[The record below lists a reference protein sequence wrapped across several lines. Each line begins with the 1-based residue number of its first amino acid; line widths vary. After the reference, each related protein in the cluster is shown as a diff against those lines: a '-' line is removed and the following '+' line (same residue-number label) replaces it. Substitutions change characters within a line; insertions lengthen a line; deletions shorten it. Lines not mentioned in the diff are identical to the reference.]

1 MTNNRPPPPPP
12 DRVDELAHQISFL
25 TTQFEA
31 LSKRL
36 TEPSSSPASGRSSS
50 ESSNRPR
57 LKLDVPRF
65 DGTDTHGWIFNISQ
79 FFTYHQTPDEERI
92 TIASF
97 YLNGAAL
104 AWYQW
109 MYRNH
114 QIVSWPQFLT
124 ALETRFA
131 PTAFDDPRGNLF
143 KLTQST
149 TVAAYLTEF
158 EAIANRLEGLS
169 AADLLSCFVSGLKTE
184 IRREILALQ
193 PTTIAQAAGLA
204 RLQEDKLHDIAR
216 ASRQR

>member
-1 MTNNRPPPPPP
+1 MASRPPP
-12 DRVDELAHQISFL
+12 DGKDDLRRQIAFL
-25 TTQFEA
+25 TTQLEAMRKRFEDSHSGTS
-31 LSKRL
+31 LSCS
-36 TEPSSSPASGRSSS
+36 TA

-65 DGTDTHGWIFNISQ
+65 NDADAHGWIFKISQ
-79 FFTYHQTPDEERI
+79 FFTYHQTPEEERI

-97 YLNGAAL
+97 YLDGATL

-114 QIVSWPQFLT
+114 QIVSWQQFLS

-149 TVAAYLTEF
+149 IVAAYLTEF
-158 EAIANRLEGLS
+158 EALANRLEGYL
-169 AADLLSCFVSGLKTE
+169 
-184 IRREILALQ
+184 
-193 PTTIAQAAGLA
+193 P
-204 RLQEDKLHDIAR
+204 
-216 ASRQR
+216 